1 MRDMIVWRPKLAPGA
16 VVGINDPFWGG
27 VNRMLR
33 DYVFALTSPFRE
45 PRLIDNTMFVT
56 YRPGA
61 DLTRYELELFPL
73 IRSFLRRG
81 RAWHVLDVPLRT
93 RRVVPRALWRVGRS
107 HDLRAFPRL
116 LQRATRQAERRHG
129 QRARRGTR

>member
-61 DLTRYELELFPL
+61 DLTRFGWSCSP
-73 IRSFLRRG
+73 
-81 RAWHVLDVPLRT
+81 
-93 RRVVPRALWRVGRS
+93 
-107 HDLRAFPRL
+107 
-116 LQRATRQAERRHG
+116 
-129 QRARRGTR
+129 